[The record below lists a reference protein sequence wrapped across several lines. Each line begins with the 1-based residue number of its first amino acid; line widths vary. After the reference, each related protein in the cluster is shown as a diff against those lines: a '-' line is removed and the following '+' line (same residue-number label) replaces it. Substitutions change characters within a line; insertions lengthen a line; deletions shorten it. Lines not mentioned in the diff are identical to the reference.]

1 MELIYSVEFTQPPH
15 YNIFWVNPLSVP
27 KPSSI
32 FCQPG
37 EVLDDFE
44 HDGFVERSRRAIA
57 GGKHSRGS
65 TGREEIRPG
74 VPTYTL
80 ENLGGAPCIKAQTD
94 CLFKLEYQVKETQYF
109 NFARLRFIVARKSF
123 HLVHD

>member
-1 MELIYSVEFTQPPH
+1 MEPIYNVEFTQPPH
-15 YNIFWVNPLSVP
+15 YNIFWVNPLSAP
-27 KPSSI
+27 KPSSF
-32 FCQPG
+32 FCQPD

-94 CLFKLEYQVKETQYF
+94 CLFKLEYQVKKTHYF
-109 NFARLRFIVARKSF
+109 NSARLRSIGSGC
-123 HLVHD
+123 

>member
-1 MELIYSVEFTQPPH
+1 ML
-15 YNIFWVNPLSVP
+15 LSHHP
-27 KPSSI
+27 F

-80 ENLGGAPCIKAQTD
+80 QNLGGAPCIKAQTD
-94 CLFKLEYQVKETQYF
+94 CLFKLEYQVKKTHYF
-109 NFARLRFIVARKSF
+109 NSRFYIYRIRLRESPFI
-123 HLVHD
+123 